1 MISKFIHLESNRSIL
16 NDNNCLDSRF
26 MLNEPM
32 QRIKKITLKSME
44 LPVSF
49 PNIRE
54 NSTNIFTFIF
64 NSISYSI
71 VLLEKNYTSINEL
84 LDNMNARL
92 QTFIG
97 STLIFLLNTSNQ
109 VYIKFTG
116 TLPISFSIIDNN
128 LSRFVLGFRSGLDRI
143 DNNVDGS
150 RFYTAI
156 NRSNINCDNFITI
169 MISNL
174 NYTNGH
180 TNQSTFK
187 VPFNAQMNQIFYY
200 NELMN
205 YTQFVSNI
213 DIRQVMM
220 FLNVKILDRFGVQL
234 KSTIDYSMSLLIESE
249 I

>member
-32 QRIKKITLKSME
+32 QRIKKITLKSLE

>member
-1 MISKFIHLESNRSIL
+1 
-16 NDNNCLDSRF
+16 
-26 MLNEPM
+26 
-32 QRIKKITLKSME
+32 
-44 LPVSF
+44 
-49 PNIRE
+49 
-54 NSTNIFTFIF
+54 
-64 NSISYSI
+64 
-71 VLLEKNYTSINEL
+71 
-84 LDNMNARL
+84 
-92 QTFIG
+92 
-97 STLIFLLNTSNQ
+97 
-109 VYIKFTG
+109 
-116 TLPISFSIIDNN
+116 
-128 LSRFVLGFRSGLDRI
+128 
-143 DNNVDGS
+143 
-150 RFYTAI
+150 
-156 NRSNINCDNFITI
+156 

>member
-32 QRIKKITLKSME
+32 QRIKKITLKSLE

-92 QTFIG
+92 QTFTG
-97 STLIFLLNTSNQ
+97 STLVFLLNTSNQ